1 MVYTHSFSAE
11 NKRFSSHFSSHGYT
25 ELQNENKDK
34 KHGLRMKKLLSTIG
48 ILATT
53 FATSSFAASHSEEWQ
68 KIEQQADGQ
77 TVYFHAWGGSQEI
90 NRYLH
95 WARKELKSR
104 YNVTLNHVKVTDIS
118 ETTTRLIAEKAAGK
132 NSGGS
137 VDMVWINGENFKSM
151 KDNQLLFGPFVEG
164 LPNWQYVDK
173 TLPVDVDFS
182 EPTDGLEAP
191 WGVGQLVFIHD
202 EETLNNP
209 PRSYAE
215 MLSYAKAFPNRL
227 TYPRPPE
234 FHGTS
239 FIKSLLIELSHNDPV
254 LQKPVTEESFKA
266 VTQPLWAYLDEFHKV
281 AWRGGKQFPGGTAES
296 IQLLDDGQIDLAVT
310 FNPNAVFSAQSS
322 GNLAES
328 TKAYA
333 MDAGAL
339 SNIHFLAIPWNAN
352 ANAGAQVVINFLL
365 SPEAQ
370 SRKGDINTWGD
381 PSVLS
386 RQYLTGT
393 AKNTQQFKSIEEPHP
408 SWQAALEKEWLK
420 RYGN

>member
-1 MVYTHSFSAE
+1 M
-11 NKRFSSHFSSHGYT
+11 N
-25 ELQNENKDK
+25 
-34 KHGLRMKKLLSTIG
+34 KLLSTIG
-48 ILATT
+48 ILATAFATNT
-53 FATSSFAASHSEEWQ
+53 FAEDWQ
-68 KIEQQADGQ
+68 SIEKQADGQ

-90 NRYLH
+90 NRYIQ
-95 WARKELKSR
+95 WAGKELKSR

-132 NSGGS
+132 NTGGS

-151 KDNQLLFGPFVEG
+151 KDNQLLYGPFVDA

-202 EETLNNP
+202 TENLNNP
-209 PRSYAE
+209 PHSFAE
-215 MLSYAKAFPNRL
+215 MLSYANAFPNRL

-239 FIKSLLIELSHNDPV
+239 YIKALLIELTNNDPA
-254 LQKPVTEESFKA
+254 LQKPVNAETFEQ
-266 VTQPLWAYLDEFHKV
+266 VTQPLWQYLDKFHKV
-281 AWRGGKQFPGGTAES
+281 AWRGGKQFPAGTAETL
-296 IQLLDDGQIDLAVT
+296 QLLDDGQIDLAIT

-322 GNLAES
+322 GTLAET

-352 ANAGAQVVINFLL
+352 ANAGAQVAINFLL

-370 SRKGDINTWGD
+370 SRKGDINIWGD

-386 RQYLTGT
+386 SKYLTGT
-393 AKNTQQFKSIEEPHP
+393 AKNTQQFKSINEPHP
-408 SWQAALEKEWLK
+408 SWQNALEQAWLK